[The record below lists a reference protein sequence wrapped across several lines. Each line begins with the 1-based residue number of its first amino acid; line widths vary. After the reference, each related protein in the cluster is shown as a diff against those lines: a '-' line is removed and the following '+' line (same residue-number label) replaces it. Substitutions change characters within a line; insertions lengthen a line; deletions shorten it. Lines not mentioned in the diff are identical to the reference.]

1 MIIRL
6 FYSLLFFTCVNFFYS
21 QEIPNISLQTLD
33 GEKLNISQIDTSSPV
48 ILVFWATWCLPCM
61 EELTNI
67 NEKYDEWQKEEKF
80 TIYAVST
87 DDSRTSSKVKSIV
100 KSRGWP
106 YHILL
111 DQNQSLKRSLNI
123 NSIPYLIVLHHDKV
137 VYSHIGYALGDEDDL
152 FTKIKACYK
161 NF

>member
-1 MIIRL
+1 MVIRL
-6 FYSLLFFTCVNFFYS
+6 FYSLLFFTCTNFFYS

-33 GEKLNISQIDTSSPV
+33 GEKLNISQIDTSTPV
-48 ILVFWATWCLPCM
+48 VLVFWATWCLPCM

-67 NEKYDEWQKEEKF
+67 NDKYDQWQKEEKF

-106 YHILL
+106 YKILL
-111 DQNQSLKRSLNI
+111 DQNQALKRSLNI
-123 NSIPYLIVLHHDKV
+123 NSIPYLIVLHRGKI

-161 NF
+161 NL